1 MEYLAFVD
9 EIGQTL
15 DGGYIYRFD
24 FTEDTDVVW
33 GEYFNV
39 VPSVI
44 IPDLQPDKNCLS
56 TSVKVVFPRKMA
68 IAKKSSCFSM
78 QDCIDDI
85 LPLMFSE
92 IDENTLEYEE
102 KPFQLRFGEELEEVE
117 KKINAVKLEMFGRKE
132 VEKGND
138 AAIDNLIKSMDD
150 EEDEE

>member
-15 DGGYIYRFD
+15 EGGYIYRFD
-24 FTEDTDVVW
+24 FTEDKDVVW

-44 IPDLQPDKNCLS
+44 IPNLQPDQNSLS
-56 TSVKVVFPRKMA
+56 TSMKVVFPRKMA

-85 LPLMFSE
+85 LPLIFSE
-92 IDENTLEYEE
+92 IDEETLEYEE
-102 KPFQLRFGEELEEVE
+102 KPFFLKFGEPMEEVE
-117 KKINAVKLEMFGRKE
+117 KKIKAIQLESFDKRE
-132 VEKGND
+132 VEKGD
-138 AAIDNLIKSMDD
+138 ESAIDNLINSIGEGG
-150 EEDEE
+150 EE